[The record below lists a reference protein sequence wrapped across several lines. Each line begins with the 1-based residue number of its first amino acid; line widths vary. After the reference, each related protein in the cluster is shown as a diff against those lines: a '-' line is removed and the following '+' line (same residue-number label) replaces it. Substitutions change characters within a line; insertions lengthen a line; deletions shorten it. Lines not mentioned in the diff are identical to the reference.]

1 MTQTAKVLEQLLV
14 MPNLPLLIEQ
24 VNTRLIEEKK
34 RRNEFREWITPNIKA
49 EFINGDVILHS
60 PVKRGHLKS
69 SGNLFTLLNTYVMFN
84 DLGETS
90 YDKGMVSLTRNDY
103 EPDVCFWGNEKAIHF
118 TDETMLHP
126 APDFVVEVLSK
137 KTQKTDRTTKYN
149 DYAEHGVNE
158 YWIVDSRNKTIEQY
172 WLQSVPANQYALVA
186 KWQIGDQI
194 NSRAVE
200 GFSIP
205 VEAVFDKK
213 ACSDALKALLNK

>member
-24 VNTRLIEEKK
+24 VNTRLFEEKK

-49 EFINGDVILHS
+49 EFINGEVILHS

-69 SGNLFTLLNTYVMFN
+69 SGNIFKLLDTYVDVN
-84 DLGETS
+84 DLGDTS
-90 YDKGMVSLTRNDY
+90 YDRGMVSLTRNDY
-103 EPDVCFWGNEKAIHF
+103 EPDVCFWGNEKAMHF

-158 YWIVDSRNKTIEQY
+158 YWIVDPRNKTIEQF

-186 KWQIGDQI
+186 KWQVGDQI

-213 ACSDALKALLNK
+213 ACSEALKALLNK

>member
-24 VNTRLIEEKK
+24 VNTRLFEEKK

-49 EFINGDVILHS
+49 EFINGEVILHS

-69 SGNLFTLLNTYVMFN
+69 SGNIFKLLDTFVEIK
-84 DLGETS
+84 DLGDTS

-103 EPDVCFWGNEKAIHF
+103 EPDVCFWGNEKSMHF

-158 YWIVDSRNKTIEQY
+158 YWIVDPRNKTIEQF

-186 KWQIGDQI
+186 KWQVGDQI

-213 ACSDALKALLNK
+213 ACSEALKALLNK